1 MSYKFILI
9 FIITILIPVSI
20 IGQPGFSGDREY
32 YQGLKKR
39 QEKIIS
45 DLAGQTWEEG
55 DDYRKR
61 IYLGI
66 VKVYSG
72 IDGKT
77 GLQYLN
83 DAVNDSIHWGFFDL
97 YSFVEAIYRLGDELP
112 KDLILKAKN
121 RISDNF
127 KKDKGFTGNHKL
139 QYRTAAYL
147 FGQKWPDGVILKNGE
162 TPLEAKKEAEEW
174 IFEWIDRTLRNG
186 MYEYDSVNY
195 FSLYFLCFTSLAE
208 FAEDDIMKKKSWKMM
223 QLMLADMAV
232 DYMKGNMTGSHSR
245 EKFNQVTHTKYNC
258 GTAIPF
264 GYLYFGDSDFY
275 VDLPET
281 YYAGLAAVQAFKP
294 MPIIGNIATDRS
306 QSYIQKEKK
315 APRKG
320 LGISVLDI
328 PVWKYNYMSR
338 NYSLSSSYGDI
349 SAVENHRW
357 DLTWVSKNDGATCFF
372 INPSNSAER
381 LLKFFN
387 APPDKI
393 VDAILSQRPYY
404 NDPQK
409 WIEGSEFEKLFQYEN
424 TIIALYDIPEKEINK
439 HVNGFFSK
447 IVEER
452 TEKNGWIFCRTDSI
466 FFAVKPITK
475 GQWLENS
482 DHYILHLDNT
492 KTGIIMEISEQS
504 DFPSFY
510 KFIET
515 IISNE
520 LTIDTEKLRVKYT
533 NSEGFQLDLE
543 YPDKRKLN
551 GQDYNVYSDKLF
563 EGPFINSFNE
573 GKLIEIR
580 YKEKKHI
587 LDFDNN

>member
-1 MSYKFILI
+1 MLF
-9 FIITILIPVSI
+9 IPVLV
-20 IGQPGFSGDREY
+20 IGQDNISKEKEY
-32 YQGLKKR
+32 YNGLELRQG
-39 QEKIIS
+39 KIIS
-45 DLAGQTWEEG
+45 DLAAKTWKEG

-72 IDGKT
+72 IDEKT
-77 GLQYLN
+77 GLQYLK
-83 DAVNDSIHWGFFDL
+83 DAVNDSVHWGFFDL
-97 YSFVEAIYRLGDELP
+97 YSFMEAIYRLEDKLP
-112 KDLILKAKN
+112 SDLILKAKS
-121 RISDNF
+121 RISKNF
-127 KKDKGFTGNHKL
+127 KTDKGFTENHKL

-147 FGQKWPDGVILKNGE
+147 FGQKWPDSQLFNNGE

-174 IFEWIDRTLRNG
+174 IFEWINRTLRNG

-208 FAEDDIMKKKSWKMM
+208 FAEDDEMKKKSWKMM

-232 DYMKGNMTGSHSR
+232 DYLKGNMTGSHSR

-264 GYLYFGDSDFY
+264 AYLYFGDSEFY

-281 YYAGLAAVQAFKP
+281 YYAGLAAVQGFKP
-294 MPIIGNIATDRS
+294 LPIIGRIATDRS
-306 QSYIQKEKK
+306 RPNIHKEKK

-320 LGISVLDI
+320 LGISILDV

-357 DLTWVSKNDGATCFF
+357 DLTWVSENDGATCFF

-381 LLKFFN
+381 LLKFFD
-387 APPDKI
+387 APPNEI

-409 WIEGSEFEKLFQYEN
+409 WIEGSEFEELFQHEN
-424 TIIALYDIPEKEINK
+424 TLIALYNIPEKEINR

-447 IVEER
+447 IIEER
-452 TEKNGWIFCRTDSI
+452 TKKNGWIFCRTDSI
-466 FFAVKPITK
+466 YFAVKPVTIGCWSEK
-475 GQWLENS
+475 PE
-482 DHYILHLDNT
+482 HYVLHLNNN

-504 DFPSFY
+504 DFSSFT
-510 KFIET
+510 KFTQT
-515 IISNE
+515 ILSNN
-520 LTIDTEKLRVKYT
+520 LNIDPDKLRVLYT
-533 NSEGFQLDLE
+533 DSNGNQLDFE

-551 GQDYNVYSDKLF
+551 GKEYNVYSEKLF
-563 EGPFINSFNE
+563 DGPFINSFNK
-573 GKLIEIR
+573 GRLIEIS
-580 YKEKKHI
+580 YKDKNYI
-587 LDFDNN
+587 LDFDKN